1 MIGRVIAKRNKDP
14 KKNQGTQPML
24 RMNNKPED
32 AVIRYHSGI
41 SIRDQK
47 DPLGW

>member
-1 MIGRVIAKRNKDP
+1 MIGRVIAKRNRDP
-14 KKNQGTQPML
+14 KINQGVQPIL
-24 RMNNKPED
+24 RRNSKPED

-47 DPLGW
+47 EPLDW